1 MFAYRLLVCI
11 FYNRRQKL
19 FIDIA
24 YIFYNRRY
32 NMTSHKYLV
41 TVSKEESS
49 WLDSHPEVSKS
60 GLFQRVVSFL
70 MKKEG
75 AFLSQDDLEL
85 IAGDVMQ

>member
-1 MFAYRLLVCI
+1 
-11 FYNRRQKL
+11 
-19 FIDIA
+19 
-24 YIFYNRRY
+24 
-32 NMTSHKYLV
+32 MTSHKYLV

-49 WLDSHPEVSKS
+49 WLDSHPEVSKP

-75 AFLSQDDLEL
+75 AVLSHDDLEL

>member
-1 MFAYRLLVCI
+1 
-11 FYNRRQKL
+11 
-19 FIDIA
+19 
-24 YIFYNRRY
+24 
-32 NMTSHKYLV
+32 MTSHKYLV

-75 AFLSQDDLEL
+75 AVLSHDDLEL
-85 IAGDVMQ
+85 IA